1 MEKQNLDKLV
11 ADAVAGLGR
20 TAQYKEG
27 CHQDIETIMESG
39 EEKEI
44 KQKNLQDIVKEVA
57 QEEGMTEEE
66 VMKHL
71 QAVSKMMNS
80 GYGVPK
86 FKNNKQKAKDKSK
99 RKQAKKSRK
108 RNR

>member
-1 MEKQNLDKLV
+1 MEKQNLDELV
-11 ADAVAGLGR
+11 VGGKNVFPNADKWEEGL
-20 TAQYKEG
+20 KVW
-27 CHQDIETIMESG
+27 G
-39 EEKEI
+39 EAMNIDDEK
-44 KQKNLQDIVKEVA
+44 KLQDIVKEVA